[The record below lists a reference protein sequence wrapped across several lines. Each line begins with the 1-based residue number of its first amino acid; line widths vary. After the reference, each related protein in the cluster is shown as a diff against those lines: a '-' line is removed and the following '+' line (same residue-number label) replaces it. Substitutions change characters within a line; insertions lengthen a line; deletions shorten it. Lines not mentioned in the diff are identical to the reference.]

1 MSTAGSSE
9 QACQL
14 VRDAMPDLNQRLPR
28 FQVLS
33 GPPDADLQS
42 YFFEFLDDLMPRLH
56 QAGVAH
62 DRVAIARHAHTLK
75 GTGGSVGYPELSALG
90 ERLEEVA
97 KAGLDGDARA
107 LIAVLAKW
115 LHLARG
121 GAA

>member
-1 MSTAGSSE
+1 MSTAGSTE
-9 QACQL
+9 QAFRL
-14 VRDAMPDLNQRLPR
+14 VRDALPDIDQRLPR

-33 GPPDADLQS
+33 GPPEADLQV
-42 YFFEFLDDLMPRLH
+42 FFFDYLTDLLPRLRE
-56 QAGVAH
+56 AAAAP
-62 DRVAIARHAHTLK
+62 DRVAIARHAHALK
-75 GTGGSVGYPELSALG
+75 GTGGSVGFPELSALG

-107 LIAVLAKW
+107 LIGVLAGW